1 MIVFMST
8 DAFVQ
13 KFLNMAA
20 LVCDPY
26 FLKMRGRIPLKN
38 VCDTESMTLYVGDC
52 RGDMDQKPQASEPV
66 KSSPLTKIDV
76 ERESRMSMSIMLLT
90 QFRAVLVLEWQPS
103 VGPPTPSWIQSYNS
117 PPMAGIGFRKIRNS
131 LPVWQVALAS
141 IVSPSHRHPVE
152 VDGTQYQDVSSVGYI
167 DLCAAIYADV
177 CEDPG
182 CEQKPIAV
190 SIGSKNP
197 ERSNA
202 KGSNAKYC
210 ETHVLAG
217 FALDL
222 HVAMSQWLYE
232 DPHRYYRFKISKN
245 VHHRS
250 SRSIRKI
257 KALRPRIERRIS
269 TSNKYISNLLRTSS
283 SRKPMATS
291 TDESNRVASSI
302 YTLTKDDLGGSA
314 IGDRNLRSITKFTE
328 AYLLRDD
335 VQRRMSEC
343 AQTLVERRRY
353 CARLD
358 PAQSERKGY
367 RVCYRCVFGDCVE
380 DDVAYE
386 DPDTLSLHLQQRHPH
401 LALSADDFISTL
413 KSCMIVVL

>member
-1 MIVFMST
+1 
-8 DAFVQ
+8 
-13 KFLNMAA
+13 
-20 LVCDPY
+20 
-26 FLKMRGRIPLKN
+26 
-38 VCDTESMTLYVGDC
+38 
-52 RGDMDQKPQASEPV
+52 MDRKPQTSKPV
-66 KSSPLTKIDV
+66 KSSPLTRIDV
-76 ERESRMSMSIMLLT
+76 ERKSRMSMSMMLLT

-103 VGPPTPSWIQSYNS
+103 IGPPKPSWIQSYNS
-117 PPMAGIGFRKIRNS
+117 PHMAGIGFRKIRNS
-131 LPVWQVALAS
+131 LPAWQVALAS
-141 IVSPSHRHPVE
+141 IVSPSHLHPVE
-152 VDGTQYQDVSSVGYI
+152 IDGTQYQDVSSVGYI

-190 SIGSKNP
+190 SIGY
-197 ERSNA
+197 
-202 KGSNAKYC
+202 KGSNTKYC

-222 HVAMSQWLYE
+222 HVAMSKWLYE

-269 TSNKYISNLLRTSS
+269 TSNKYIANLLRRSTS
-283 SRKPMATS
+283 REPMATS
-291 TDESNRVASSI
+291 TDESNRVASST
-302 YTLTKDDLGGSA
+302 YTLIKDDLGGSA

-386 DPDTLSLHLQQRHPH
+386 DPDTLSLHLQQKHPH

-413 KSCMIVVL
+413 KSGMSVVL